1 VQEISE
7 GVKHM
12 WRYVKAYFA
21 AVIMIYLLG
30 SIAITQMNLASL
42 QELGASV
49 PWPVR
54 LNTTWLDL
62 QGLLMPYLVLVSIA
76 ALLAFLVT
84 GQISRFFPTHRVWLY
99 ALAGFV
105 ALLAMHL
112 ILKAVL
118 GLWGVAGARPMLGLL
133 LQGVA
138 GALGGWAYAHWS
150 RRPST
155 IFID

>member
-1 VQEISE
+1 
-7 GVKHM
+7 M

-42 QELGASV
+42 QEMGASI
-49 PWPVR
+49 PWSVR

-62 QGLLMPYLVLVSIA
+62 QGLMMPYLVLVSIA
-76 ALLAFLVT
+76 ALIAFLVT

-99 ALAGFV
+99 TLAGIV
-105 ALLAMHL
+105 ALMALHL
-112 ILKAVL
+112 ILKASL
-118 GLWGVAGARPMLGLL
+118 GLWGVAGARPMSGLI
-133 LQGVA
+133 LQGLA
-138 GALGGWAYAHWS
+138 GAIGGWAFAYWS

-155 IFID
+155 LFID

>member
-1 VQEISE
+1 
-7 GVKHM
+7 M

-42 QELGASV
+42 QEMGASI
-49 PWPVR
+49 PWSVR

-62 QGLLMPYLVLVSIA
+62 QGLMMPYLVLVSIA
-76 ALLAFLVT
+76 ALIAFLVT
-84 GQISRFFPTHRVWLY
+84 GQISRFFPAHRVWLY
-99 ALAGFV
+99 TLAGIV
-105 ALLAMHL
+105 ALMALHL

-118 GLWGVAGARPMLGLL
+118 GLWGVAGARPMSGLI
-133 LQGVA
+133 LQGLA
-138 GALGGWAYAHWS
+138 GAIGGWAFAYWS

-155 IFID
+155 LFID